1 MRQSIVSNVIAIII
15 LFVSLIVLPAYFIG
29 IINWRS
35 DMNTCQTAARNFVDM
50 VIDNGKISDKALTD
64 LNLSIASCSGDF
76 VYEYYREEKV
86 VNPDPDHAGQYI
98 VTYAHVDVD
107 KDTEWR
113 TGDVVTIV
121 VTQKSMNLFQRL
133 SNALMGASYNNIEI
147 RLAGMVR

>member
-15 LFVSLIVLPAYFIG
+15 LFVSLIVLPSYFIG

-86 VNPDPDHAGQYI
+86 VNPDPDHDGQYI

-113 TGDVVTIV
+113 TGDIVTIV

>member
-15 LFVSLIVLPAYFIG
+15 LFVSLIVLPSYFIG

-76 VYEYYREEKV
+76 VYEYYR
-86 VNPDPDHAGQYI
+86 
-98 VTYAHVDVD
+98 
-107 KDTEWR
+107 
-113 TGDVVTIV
+113 
-121 VTQKSMNLFQRL
+121 
-133 SNALMGASYNNIEI
+133 
-147 RLAGMVR
+147 